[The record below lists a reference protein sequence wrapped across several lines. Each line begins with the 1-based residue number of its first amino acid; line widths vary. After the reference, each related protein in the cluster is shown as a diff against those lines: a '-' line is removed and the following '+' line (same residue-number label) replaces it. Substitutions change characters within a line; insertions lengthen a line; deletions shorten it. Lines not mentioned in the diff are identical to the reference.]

1 MVNVIYSLGT
11 IWISDSP
18 PNTTWDYWTPSRLI
32 WSLLTNIFVLFGHLE
47 LNSFEIL
54 CFDTLRPPRPIHWI
68 LGIVS
73 LKFEKVS
80 NSKVNIFWNIFVTLC
95 FSLLPFIT
103 PRPLVP
109 FIGYWALCPPLV
121 PKPCIGDIQVALTTT
136 LAYILTIRYI
146 TLLQTYIF

>member
-32 WSLLTNIFVLFGHLE
+32 QFLLTNIFVLFGHLE

-80 NSKVNIFWNIFVTLC
+80 NSKINIFWNIFISLC
-95 FSLLPFIT
+95 FSLLPFISLCY
-103 PRPLVP
+103 PLLP
-109 FIGYWALCPPLV
+109 PAPSSHSLDIGHCVHLLCPSPVSGTFKQLLPQPL
-121 PKPCIGDIQVALTTT
+121 PI
-136 LAYILTIRYI
+136 Y
-146 TLLQTYIF
+146 